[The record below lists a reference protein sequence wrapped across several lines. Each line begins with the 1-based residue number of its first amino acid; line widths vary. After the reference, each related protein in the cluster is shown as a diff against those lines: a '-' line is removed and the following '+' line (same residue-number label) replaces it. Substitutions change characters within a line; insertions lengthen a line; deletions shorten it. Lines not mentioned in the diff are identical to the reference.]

1 MIDFSI
7 KNLDIFNS
15 MKPRLV
21 FFFFAN
27 ESPGG
32 IEMLWVRLAKA
43 LQQEYDVFV
52 LDDCKT
58 SIFRKLLKDDK
69 VSFLD
74 FSFKGTTLPDDAVVI
89 APLNYPNLAG
99 CFNGKNLRFLFWS
112 LYEKSALCVETYR
125 WLHLFENKFQ
135 INFSRKTEKLF
146 MKLMNPVLYKH
157 LRAFYQIANEK
168 QALIYMAKD
177 NIIFDEDY
185 FDIKLKENII
195 PLGLEMKSPVEFNL
209 NPNYIRACWLGRFVG
224 FKYNAIKNVI
234 VGLHDFCQKYPEITV
249 HLDLIG
255 YGDFENQI
263 KQDCLNYTCSNF
275 IPEIKGKMIGDT
287 LQTYLQNNVD
297 LLCAHGTAILE
308 GAKYGIPSLV
318 FSHGYHFSKVNWL
331 FNFGYGQ
338 IGSMVDNSGISV
350 VDAMNQFLAKNK
362 SIGKKCYE
370 HFCENFTIETCK
382 SLLIKNTQLTQLRV
396 EDLRKMNLSKH
407 IFWARMIEWYRN
419 VHFIY
424 KIAGA
429 IE

>member
-1 MIDFSI
+1 
-7 KNLDIFNS
+7 

-21 FFFFAN
+21 FFFLAN

-32 IEMLWVRLAKA
+32 IEMLWIRLAKA
-43 LQQEYDVFV
+43 LQQEYDVYI
-52 LDDCKT
+52 LDNCKT
-58 SIFRKLLKDDK
+58 SIFRKLLKDDN

-74 FSFKGTTLPDDAVVI
+74 FNFKGTTLPDNVVVV

-99 CFNGKNLRFLFWS
+99 CLNGKNVKFLFWS
-112 LYEKSALCVETYR
+112 FYEKSALCVETYR

-135 INFSRKTEKLF
+135 INFSRKTEKFF

-157 LRAFYQIANEK
+157 LKAFYQIANKK
-168 QALIYMAKD
+168 QALIHMAKD

-195 PLGLEMKSPVEFNL
+195 PLGLEIKKPIKLNM

-234 VGLHDFCQKYPEITV
+234 VGLHDFCQKHPEITV

-263 KQDCLNYTCSNF
+263 KQDCLDYACSNF

-287 LQTYLQNNVD
+287 LQTYLQNDVD

-308 GAKYGIPSLV
+308 GAKYGIPSLICTGGIGKKGI
-318 FSHGYHFSKVNWL
+318 SYLWL
-331 FNFGYGQ
+331 YDALEYYT
-338 IGSMVDNSGISV
+338 GSMYYNPKGYTLETALQELIRSYT
-350 VDAMNQFLAKNK
+350 K
-362 SIGKKCYE
+362 IGQKCYE
-370 HFCENFTIETCK
+370 HCDKHFNFTKIIRKFLETVE
-382 SLLIKNTQLTQLRV
+382 NTQLTLD
-396 EDLRKMNLSKH
+396 DLKETEVTRHS
-407 IFWARMIEWYRN
+407 FWVKKIE
-419 VHFIY
+419 
-424 KIAGA
+424 KIRGKSA
-429 IE
+429 